1 MADRDREPVPDAT
14 GWMGRTN
21 TRILPYNKRIR
32 IGRPM
37 KQKLTVTVDAEL
49 IPVAKRHAR
58 TRGMSLSSMIEQSLR
73 EAIGES
79 TPSFASKWRGSF
91 RPAERDDP
99 RYAALARKYLR

>member
-1 MADRDREPVPDAT
+1 
-14 GWMGRTN
+14 
-21 TRILPYNKRIR
+21 
-32 IGRPM
+32 M